1 MRTDA
6 DNAIITQM
14 TMQVM
19 DDWGLDGKQ
28 IIQLL
33 ALPENTRTRHLEKF
47 RTGDAFPMNKEIA
60 IRIEH
65 IAGIADALRTTY
77 PRNIQMGARW
87 LNTPHRRF
95 KNNTPI
101 ATMLNSDKGLLLV
114 RSELDCAYAWDRSG
128 S

>member
-1 MRTDA
+1 MKTDA

-14 TMQVM
+14 TMQLM

-47 RTGDAFPMNKEIA
+47 RNGDTFPMNKETA
-60 IRIEH
+60 TRIEH
-65 IAGIADALRTTY
+65 IAGIADALRATY

-87 LNTPHRRF
+87 LNTPHKRF
-95 KNNTPI
+95 KNSTPI
-101 ATMLNSDKGLLLV
+101 ATILNNDKGLLLV